1 MHRRQSETTSLA
13 LPRTAHRHLDVD
25 GLRVCHRETEAPAG
39 APTLLLPH
47 GFPSGSHQFRR
58 LMAALDGR
66 FRPIGPD
73 YHAVL
78 SDRGLAAVE
87 TLARR
92 APLPVEIL
100 GLPAERLPEYFE
112 LATYFVVSE
121 ALTNIA
127 KYASASRASV
137 TVTRSDGRL
146 DVAIS
151 ADGVGGAEPDLGT
164 GLRGLSD
171 RLAAIEGQLDID
183 SKPGRGTSVRARI
196 PCPEADRRAPVVST
210 PSAAAASEI

>member
-1 MHRRQSETTSLA
+1 MHRRQSETPSLA
-13 LPRTAHRHLDVD
+13 LPRPAHRQLDVD
-25 GLRVCHRETEAPAG
+25 AQRVCHRETEAPAG

-58 LMAALDGR
+58 LMAALGGR

-73 YHAVL
+73 YPAVL

-112 LATYFVVSE
+112 LAAYFVVSE

-127 KYASASRASV
+127 KYASRASV

-146 DVAIS
+146 EVAIS
-151 ADGVGGAEPDLGT
+151 ADGVGGAEADLGT

-196 PCPEADRRAPVVST
+196 PCPETEGQPPMVST